1 MNTDLA
7 SEAADRASEAAG
19 RASASAGLAIE
30 ATGLVKH
37 FGRTAALDGL
47 DLTVPAGSILGMLGP
62 NGAGKTTTVR
72 VLTTLLRPDHGEA
85 RVGGFDV
92 RTEAAQVRALL
103 GLTGQYAALDGTHRP
118 GQPGDDRPAQPTVP
132 AGGPQRAV
140 TCGPVRPG
148 RRGRPGRDVP
158 AACAGCLTGRQP
170 GRPTAHPVP

>member
-7 SEAADRASEAAG
+7 SEAAG
-19 RASASAGLAIE
+19 RAGTSAGLAIE

-37 FGRTAALDGL
+37 LGRTAALDGL

-92 RTEAAQVRALL
+92 GTDAAQVRALI
-103 GLTGQYAALDGTHRP
+103 GLTGQYA
-118 GQPGDDRPAQPTVP
+118 TVP
-132 AGGPQRAV
+132 RPWPGRQGRTPHDRDAGRPCGGP
-140 TCGPVRPG
+140 GPG
-148 RRGRPGRDVP
+148 G
-158 AACAGCLTGRQP
+158 
-170 GRPTAHPVP
+170 